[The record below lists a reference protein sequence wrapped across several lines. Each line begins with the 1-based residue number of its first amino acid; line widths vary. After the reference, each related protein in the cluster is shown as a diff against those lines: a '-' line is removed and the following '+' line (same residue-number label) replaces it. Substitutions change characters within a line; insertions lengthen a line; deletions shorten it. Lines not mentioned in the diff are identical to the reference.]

1 MANKVCISLEMNE
14 KLQKAVA
21 DGEFSLAKIQ
31 KTENSS
37 ERFELVN
44 KYLADEELSTKVVRE
59 IEKRIGSKKETIVE
73 DYIAR
78 TFTSVP
84 ENTRK
89 GVLNKFKRMSTVL
102 GEKDSKKFLEELVA
116 YKFGA
121 YITKEEA
128 NKFEELTNDAILL
141 REKVFENEDFKNV
154 LTLDK
159 SQVDEL
165 AQSPDLLAYG
175 NKIVELE
182 NAEADVLL
190 KRAGFQFSDYKKIDG
205 QRGKE
210 RIAGWSKYLGRAA
223 LEGSGAAR
231 AFQATADV
239 SGLLRQSWK
248 IFSSGVFEAGF
259 NLATG
264 KKGSVKFN
272 IWRNQVH
279 NTIKAIQ
286 QTGEF
291 GDYRFYNQIRAE
303 VHAHPYSI
311 LGVYDAGKGEYGLRT
326 KAEEQFP
333 SSAPTELYDKYV
345 KYKKANI
352 FKMSE
357 VAFNASILK
366 ARHELANH
374 TINILK
380 ESGANVMDKNIADEA
395 SAFVSAFTGRG
406 GLGKAEGFAEDL
418 NKVFFA
424 PKFAASQFSPYFQIF
439 KGVTY
444 KADNA
449 ASKLAME
456 QNLQFI
462 IGSAS
467 LMLLAETLR
476 AGVMGEDADYTSV
489 LNPMSNTF
497 GKVEIFGSERML
509 DFTGGNRS
517 VWGLMT
523 GLFAEKYYDSRLNIW
538 RKKSFFQ
545 TADGKAYYDF
555 ASSKYAPVPSTI
567 SSLLKGKQFGGAE
580 LPSIFTGETDLNKN
594 LVTAKTVV
602 TNLLMPIT
610 VKNVAGE
617 ELMDKKSDMS
627 TALLVLAGETVGL
640 STSDIRFKPQ
650 NDEWSALLNTDKKAY
665 WQAVDELWT
674 NIQEKVKVYRIDD
687 NFQNLTEKE
696 QTEKLEKM
704 YSRELDKVIK
714 QEKYRTVSKEKLEEI
729 KAEKDK

>member
-1 MANKVCISLEMNE
+1 MANKVCIDPKMNE
-14 KLQKAVA
+14 ALQKAVA
-21 DGEFSLAKIQ
+21 GGEFSLAKIQ
-31 KTENSS
+31 KTESS
-37 ERFELVN
+37 AERFELVN
-44 KYLADEELSTKVVRE
+44 KYFSDEELSNKVVRE

-78 TFTSVP
+78 TFTSIP
-84 ENTRK
+84 ENSRK
-89 GVLNKFKRMSTVL
+89 GVLNKFKRLSPFL

-116 YKFGA
+116 HKFGA

-128 NKFEELTNDAILL
+128 NNFEKLTNEAILL
-141 REKVFENEDFKNV
+141 REKVFENEEFKNV

-159 SQVDEL
+159 SKVDEL
-165 AQSPDLLAYG
+165 AQNPDLLAYG

-182 NAEADVLL
+182 NAEANVIL
-190 KRAGFQFSDYKKIDG
+190 KRAGFQFSDYKKLEG
-205 QRGKE
+205 MKGREQVS
-210 RIAGWSKYLGRAA
+210 GWSNYLLKAG
-223 LEGSGAAR
+223 LEASGASR

-248 IFSSGVFEAGF
+248 LFSSGVFEAGM
-259 NLATG
+259 NLARG

-286 QTGEF
+286 ETGEF
-291 GDYRFYNQIRAE
+291 GDYRFYDQIRAE

-345 KYKKANI
+345 KYKKGNI

-357 VAFNASILK
+357 VAFNATILK
-366 ARHELANH
+366 ARQELANH

-406 GLGKAEGFAEDL
+406 GLGKFEGAAEDL

-424 PKFAASQFSPYFQIF
+424 PKFAASQFSPYFQIV
-439 KGVTY
+439 KGLTT
-444 KADNA
+444 KADNEA
-449 ASKLAME
+449 AKLAMG
-456 QNLQFI
+456 QNLQFL

-476 AGVMGEDADYTSV
+476 AGVMAEDPNYTAV
-489 LNPMSNTF
+489 LNPLSNTF
-497 GKVEIFGSERML
+497 GKVEIFGSERDM

-517 VWGLMT
+517 VVKLVT
-523 GLFAEKYYDSRLNIW
+523 GLVSGLFTNKYYDSRLGIW
-538 RKKSFFQ
+538 RQKTFFQ
-545 TADGKAYYDF
+545 TVDGKPYYDF
-555 ASSKYAPVPSTI
+555 ASSKYAPIPSTI
-567 SSLLKGKQFGGAE
+567 STLLQGEQFGGE
-580 LPSIFTGETDLNKN
+580 EIS
-594 LVTAKTVV
+594 AKDVV
-602 TNLLMPIT
+602 TNLLIPIT
-610 VKNVAGE
+610 VKNVTEEYFTKDAG
-617 ELMDKKSDMS
+617 SS
-627 TALLVLAGETVGL
+627 TTLLVLGGETFGL
-640 STSDIRFKPQ
+640 STSDVRFKPQ

-665 WQAVDELWT
+665 WQAVGELWG
-674 NIQEKVKVYRIDD
+674 NVQDKVKTYRASEE
-687 NFQNLTEKE
+687 FQALPPNKQAER
-696 QTEKLEKM
+696 LEKM

-714 QEKYRTVSKEKLEEI
+714 QEKYKTPSADKLKEI